1 MNTSYP
7 NLDFVAETHQD
18 SKFSKCVYKEPE
30 GYES

>member
-1 MNTSYP
+1 MNTSDP

-18 SKFSKCVYKEPE
+18 SKFTCVYKELE